1 VAKQTKNN
9 VKTFIASMTESVQLL
24 SDCVVAENAMSAE
37 RTVSRYSQTQFQ
49 TAGMEGV
56 AARG

>member
-1 VAKQTKNN
+1 
-9 VKTFIASMTESVQLL
+9 MTESVQLL